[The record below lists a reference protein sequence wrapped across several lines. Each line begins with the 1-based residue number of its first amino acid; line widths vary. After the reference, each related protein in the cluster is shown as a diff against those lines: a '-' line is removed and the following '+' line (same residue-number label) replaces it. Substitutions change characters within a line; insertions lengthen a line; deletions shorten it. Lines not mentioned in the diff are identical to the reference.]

1 MKKNRWQ
8 NSRQIY
14 AWLKAHYGIPQ
25 AVLNEIRVAMAQDVT
40 ADGTGL
46 AYDRFLTM
54 MAVALNRR
62 HKWGAKR
69 ITDIMTDIF
78 QIADDVNNGVV
89 TMQGLMKEIADNTG
103 LIIRSD
109 RDGVVGDY
117 FAENEKDAN

>member
-14 AWLKAHYGIPQ
+14 AWLKAQYGIPQ
-25 AVLNEIRVAMAQDVT
+25 AVLNEIRVAIAQDAA
-40 ADGTGL
+40 ADGEGL

-54 MAVALNRR
+54 LAVALNRR
-62 HKWGAKR
+62 HHWGEKR
-69 ITDIMTDIF
+69 ITDIITDIF
-78 QIADDVNNGVV
+78 QIADDVNTGKV

-103 LIIRSD
+103 LIIRTD

-117 FAENEKDAN
+117 FAENERDAN